1 MRFLAR
7 AGSALI
13 TLLIAVAVVFLGVR
27 ALPGDPAVALVG
39 QEGDPAALEAV
50 RQQYGLDLP
59 ITVQFVKYLEQIV
72 TGNLGT
78 SVRTGMPVSEVIAG
92 AIPVTLELAVVAISV
107 AVAIGVTT
115 GVIAALGRGKATGWL
130 VSVGALIGLS
140 IPAFWLGIMAILV
153 FAIMIPILP
162 ASGFVPIDVDPVAH
176 VTHLVLPALVLGS
189 AFAAVIMR
197 QTRAAMLEALTT
209 DYVRTAI
216 AKGLSRRQVVVK
228 HALRN
233 SLVVVATVVGLQLGT
248 LIAGAVVTEQVF
260 VIPGFGKLMI
270 DAVTTRDY
278 PLIQGVVLITATAYI
293 VINLLTDL
301 LYSLLDPRMRIMS
314 GGSA

>member
-1 MRFLAR
+1 MRLLAR

-50 RQQYGLDLP
+50 RRQYGLDQP
-59 ITVQFVKYLEQIV
+59 IAVQFVKYLEQIV

-78 SVRTGMPVSEVIAG
+78 SVRTGLPVSEVIAG
-92 AIPVTLELAVVAISV
+92 AIPVTLELAVVSMSV

-115 GVIAALGRGKATGWL
+115 GVIAALGRGRLIGRL
-130 VSVGALIGLS
+130 VGVAALIGLS
-140 IPAFWLGIMAILV
+140 VPAFWLGLMAILV
-153 FAIMIPILP
+153 FAILIPILP
-162 ASGFVPIDVDPVAH
+162 ASGFVPIGDDPVAH

-189 AFAAVIMR
+189 AFASVIMR

-209 DYVRTAI
+209 DYVRTAT
-216 AKGLSRRQVVVK
+216 AKGLSRWQVVVK

-233 SLVVVATVVGLQLGT
+233 SLIVVVTVVGLQLGT

-301 LYSLLDPRMRIMS
+301 LYSVIDPRVRVTS
-314 GGSA
+314 GSAA